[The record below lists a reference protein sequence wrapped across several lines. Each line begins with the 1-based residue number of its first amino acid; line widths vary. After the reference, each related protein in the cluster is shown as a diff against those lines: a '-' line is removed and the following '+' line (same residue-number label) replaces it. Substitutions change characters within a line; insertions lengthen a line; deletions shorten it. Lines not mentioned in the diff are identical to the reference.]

1 MDEFL
6 NNGGK
11 SGENKID
18 NEIEKI
24 FGDIISSETDNK
36 AVNNEAATKTASE
49 PAKKSEK
56 KSDNDIDKFLE
67 DIVAKETGKNAG
79 NKNAKEN
86 ENKEKSLSS
95 ESSGEKSNRPSETG
109 TISRKEK
116 VEKFVLKIDE
126 DSTQEKKT
134 DTVSNRPNTKGA
146 VYFGNYQRRPGEKAA
161 PVYTG
166 NNPQGKA
173 PVGARNV
180 PVPGKNVD
188 MFSDG
193 KANAAQ
199 KKTADGKPVDDKN
212 NNGKR
217 KRKTFTDKQFK
228 IMRRVYTATLCI
240 SLLISLVATVMVS
253 LIGIDCIND
262 VLALSVSDEEVEI
275 TIPNNITTDE
285 TIDLFYQKGLIKV
298 PWFCKFFAK
307 FRGYE
312 QEGIYYYDY
321 IEDEEKIKPY
331 IGGTYYLSR
340 SMGLEGMLNVLLDNS
355 ITSEQT
361 VSITF
366 PEGYTIAQIVNR
378 LEDYE
383 IISNSNKFV
392 SAANYNYQYDFLDT
406 TNTGMALN
414 LEGYLFPDTY
424 DMYIGESTSSII
436 KRFLTNFEERW
447 TSDYQKR
454 ADELGYTTSEIL
466 TIASI
471 IQKEA
476 AGPEQMADISS
487 VLHNRLKQSSA
498 YPMLQCDSTANYVTV
513 YLTDLFGEKKAK
525 PYLSKYDTA
534 VCVGLPAGPICNP
547 GIDAI
552 HAALYPSE
560 TSYLYFCH
568 DKNGNVYYATTDYE
582 HQQNVALI
590 S

>member
-6 NNGGK
+6 NNGEKK
-11 SGENKID
+11 SGNKID

-24 FGDIISSETDNK
+24 FSDVTENKTADVPVKKTERESKADKEIEKILENIVGAENKGEAKAETK
-36 AVNNEAATKTASE
+36 AETKT
-49 PAKKSEK
+49 
-56 KSDNDIDKFLE
+56 
-67 DIVAKETGKNAG
+67 
-79 NKNAKEN
+79 
-86 ENKEKSLSS
+86 ENKEISSSSSPEEQKSDRPP
-95 ESSGEKSNRPSETG
+95 EKVN
-109 TISRKEK
+109 ISRKEK

-126 DSTQEKKT
+126 DSSAEKKA
-134 DTVSNRPNTKGA
+134 DTVSNRPSTKGA
-146 VYFGNYQRRPGEKAA
+146 VYFGNYQRRPGEKSA
-161 PVYTG
+161 PQYTG
-166 NNPQGKA
+166 NNPQGKK
-173 PVGARNV
+173 PVGAKNTYA
-180 PVPGKNVD
+180 GKNVD
-188 MFSDG
+188 MFTDSKGNPSQAKNGKGKPVDG
-193 KANAAQ
+193 
-199 KKTADGKPVDDKN
+199 KTADGK
-212 NNGKR
+212 KR
-217 KRKTFTDKQFK
+217 RKTFTDRQFK
-228 IMRRVYTATLCI
+228 IMNRVYTATLCI
-240 SLLISLVATVMVS
+240 CLLISLVATVVVS

-262 VLALSVSDEEVEI
+262 VLALSVSEEEVEI

-285 TIDLFYQKGLIKV
+285 AIDLFYQKGLIKV
-298 PWFCKFFAK
+298 PWFCKFFAE

-312 QEGIYYYDY
+312 QEGIYYFDY
-321 IEDEEKIKPY
+321 IENEEKIKPY

-392 SAANYNYQYDFLDT
+392 SASNYNYQYEFLDS
-406 TNTGMALN
+406 TNKGMALN

-436 KRFLTNFEERW
+436 KRFLTNFDERW
-447 TSDYQKR
+447 TSDYKKR
-454 ADELGYTTSEIL
+454 AKELGYTTSEIL

-487 VLHNRLKQSSA
+487 VLHNRLKKSST
-498 YPMLQCDSTANYVTV
+498 YPMLQCDSTANYVNV
-513 YLTDLFGEKKAK
+513 YLVDLFGEKKAK
-525 PYLSKYDTA
+525 TYLSKYDTD
-534 VCVGLPAGPICNP
+534 VCIGLPVGPICNP
-547 GIDAI
+547 GLDAI

-560 TSYLYFCH
+560 TDYMYFCH
-568 DKNGNVYYATTDYE
+568 DKSGKVYYAVTDYE